1 MQQGKRSMAGDTE
14 QKTEA
19 TQHIIVVERRSLI
32 AEIAGIWLL
41 AIPVLAA
48 FLFCLPRQDRLE
60 IERKELN
67 LPPTGWSKPSLS
79 RNATK
84 PELSAEFNPS
94 ESISNQNS
102 NEKLP
107 LKVNRIEL
115 TQDQK
120 ETAKEPMTTAP
131 DNDQI
136 KSAPTVVNNLPMGVV
151 VLNNSV
157 NQLNPVAVFDPK
169 QQGAAENKTNTGNV
183 ITNGNK
189 SGEKANLGPDT
200 GAANGDTGAALAEI
214 QKAAESARNAKQAD
228 EAIKPL
234 LAIHDAEKARLKA
247 SELQEAMRQRAMRNQ
262 RPFLMN
268 LSTILSAQNPNGE
281 RSAAIENL
289 MEDDLKGVD
298 ARFFQNA
305 LSDLQ
310 STKTSL
316 STAKRIR
323 ILRNSFVPESIILA
337 YLADLEKKDGGKS
350 RGSARNNADALIKAG
365 RMLLTNS
372 VDILK

>member
-1 MQQGKRSMAGDTE
+1 
-14 QKTEA
+14 
-19 TQHIIVVERRSLI
+19 
-32 AEIAGIWLL
+32 
-41 AIPVLAA
+41 
-48 FLFCLPRQDRLE
+48 
-60 IERKELN
+60 
-67 LPPTGWSKPSLS
+67 
-79 RNATK
+79 
-84 PELSAEFNPS
+84 
-94 ESISNQNS
+94 
-102 NEKLP
+102 
-107 LKVNRIEL
+107 
-115 TQDQK
+115 
-120 ETAKEPMTTAP
+120 
-131 DNDQI
+131 
-136 KSAPTVVNNLPMGVV
+136 
-151 VLNNSV
+151 V

-189 SGEKANLGPDT
+189 SGEKAKSGPDT